1 MSLYNSDRRYRQ
13 RFWGGLIRLVVF
25 VGLVVT
31 AAVVSYQYGI
41 EDLESQVRGYQQE
54 VHGLESRQGRLE
66 QENANLLVEVERA
79 KLAVEEWER
88 RYTVDVP
95 SGDRRAMLDLL
106 SERLEAGIDPERL
119 AFLIQSAEN
128 LRDCEPVETKRFLIK
143 TPIYE
148 GANTSVS
155 FAREAVAVTGTGQSE
170 TTAEG
175 LPQAWYDPRMPVT
188 ITLTRID
195 GETREVTGVLPL
207 QQSIVHEGVE
217 HHFLLRP
224 GARGFVQVAAERCAY
239 P

>member
-1 MSLYNSDRRYRQ
+1 MSLYDSDRRYRQ

-54 VHGLESRQGRLE
+54 IHTLETRQDRLE
-66 QENANLLVEVERA
+66 QGNANLRVEVERA
-79 KLAVEEWER
+79 KLAIEEWQR
-88 RYTVDVP
+88 RYTADVP
-95 SGDRRAMLDLL
+95 SGDRRAILDLVTESL
-106 SERLEAGIDPERL
+106 GAGIDPERL
-119 AFLIQSAEN
+119 IFLIRSAEN
-128 LRDCEPVETKRFLIK
+128 VRDCESVETKRFLIK

-155 FAREAVAVTGTGQSE
+155 FAGEAIALTGMGESE
-170 TTAEG
+170 TTADG
-175 LPQAWYDPRMPVT
+175 LPQAWYDPRKAVT

-195 GETREVTGVLPL
+195 GETREVSGVLPL
-207 QQSIVHEGVE
+207 QESMVHAGVE
-217 HHFLLRP
+217 HRFLLRP